1 MKIKMTIIAFF
12 ASALILSS
20 CMKNEV
26 SPGLEQVR
34 SAYAA
39 LLNAKASALTTA
51 ATAQAALTQAQA
63 SVQLS
68 IAAVNAAR
76 AAGIEALTAIA
87 LANLEVA
94 LEQAAIATARQ
105 QLVLD
110 ELLNTY
116 ALLLKANKNVLAD
129 AQYASYVAA
138 LGKMR
143 AIQDLIFA
151 KQAAMTALMLDLENG
166 TTLAYAGLVVNL
178 ATQNAALV
186 VLQANLTAATAAMGN
201 TVAVAAKIAEL
212 SLDSSTLENTKKT
225 LIAEMKALEPGF
237 KTELDAY
244 NTAKGLSDAA
254 QTALNTAKANVTSAA
269 ADFAALNT
277 VPAPDYWTD
286 AVEDLRLAD
295 SILDAKY
302 ADTLTSAGLLADAK
316 KTIAD
321 GTTAIDAKITGATDS
336 IALYTDTIAQLVAD
350 TLAKFTANVAADA
363 LVVST
368 KGDTATW
375 HTAILVKAD
384 SLADQRAR
392 WLDNTPST
400 AATADSISV
409 VNNMLDST
417 VLSAQIIIGEVAV
430 TNAVAAAVLTASAVV
445 VADNAYDTDK
455 PTIASLI
462 TAIKARRTAYGV
474 TRVATLADIV
484 TATANLPDLTSA
496 YLYHQT
502 FLAGYVKAAADALAA
517 KEALRSDYETYME
530 AYYDSWL
537 AALVA
542 TQATKQT
549 AYDTKK
555 ATTDAANAA
564 FKLAKTAWTAKG
576 KLLTAAGV
584 DLALIDILLPAWKT
598 VATGHGDFLAAFKAA
613 ISVKE
618 AEVKQ
623 TTEEI
628 AATEQAYKDGM
639 IDYDRYVIDLASL
652 QDQLT
657 AAEAQV
663 VFWKKILDET
673 LAG

>member
-94 LEQAAIATARQ
+94 LEQAAIATAQQ

-110 ELLNTY
+110 KLVDAY
-116 ALLLKANKNVLAD
+116 ALLLKANKNALAD

-166 TTLAYAGLVVNL
+166 TTLAYADLVAKL

-201 TVAVAAKIAEL
+201 TAAVAAKIAEL

-225 LIAEMKALEPGF
+225 LIAEMAALEPGF
-237 KTELDAY
+237 ATELAAY
-244 NTAKGLSDAA
+244 NKAKGKSDDASDDLKA
-254 QTALNTAKANVTSAA
+254 AKAKVKSAA
-269 ADFAALNT
+269 ADFAALTT
-277 VPAPDYWTD
+277 VPAPDYWTK
-286 AVEDLRLAD
+286 ALAD
-295 SILDAKY
+295 VKTADSLLFEKAK
-302 ADTLTSAGLLADAK
+302 DTLASAAALASAK

-321 GTTAIDAKITGATDS
+321 GTTAVDAKLTKVTDS
-336 IALYTDTIAQLVAD
+336 IAAYTDTIAQLVAD
-350 TLAKFTANVAADA
+350 TLAKFTANAAADA
-363 LVVST
+363 AVVSANA
-368 KGDTATW
+368 DTTIWINELQRATDS
-375 HTAILVKAD
+375 AIAQLARLPGTSADSAAYDKSAAD
-384 SLADQRAR
+384 SLY
-392 WLDNTPST
+392 
-400 AATADSISV
+400 AAAALVISE
-409 VNNMLDST
+409 
-417 VLSAQIIIGEVAV
+417 AAV
-430 TNAVAAAVLTASAVV
+430 TDAIAAAVKTATAVLK
-445 VADNAYDTDK
+445 ADLAYDTDQ
-455 PTIASLI
+455 PTIKSFI
-462 TAIKARRTAYGV
+462 TAMKARKTVLTSAKAA
-474 TRVATLADIV
+474 RVILIATE
-484 TATANLPDLTSA
+484 TANLPDYNSD
-496 YLYHQT
+496 YLYDQT
-502 FLAGYVKAAADALAA
+502 FIAGYVKGLADAKAA
-517 KEALRSDYETYME
+517 KEAVRPDYETYMA

-555 ATTDAANAA
+555 ATTDAAKTALT
-564 FKLAKTAWTAKG
+564 LAKTAWTAKG

-584 DLALIDILLPAWKT
+584 DLALVNTLLPLWKA
-598 VATGHGDFLAAFKAA
+598 VDVGHVDFLAAFKAA
-613 ISVKE
+613 ISDKE

-623 TTEEI
+623 TTEDI
-628 AATEQAYKDGM
+628 AATVQAYKDGM
-639 IDYDRYVIDLASL
+639 IDYDKFVIDLASL